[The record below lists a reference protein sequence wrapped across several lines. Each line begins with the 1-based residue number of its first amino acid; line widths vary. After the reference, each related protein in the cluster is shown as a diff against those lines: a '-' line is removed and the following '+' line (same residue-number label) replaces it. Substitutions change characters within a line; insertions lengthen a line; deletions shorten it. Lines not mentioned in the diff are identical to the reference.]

1 MIGKLSDAR
10 LLAGA
15 ALVIPSIGT
24 IAPLGVAP
32 LLAAV
37 ATLLL
42 AAEKRR
48 PLVLRRPLCAL
59 TILLA
64 ALALWGAL
72 SSAWSVI
79 PAHSL
84 FEAGRFALIS
94 ATGLVAVAAA
104 LTLDE
109 AGRAQV
115 GRASLVGFALG
126 LSVLVIEVWGGFP
139 IHRALA
145 GAAPRAI
152 KLAALDRGAIVLSL
166 TCWAPILFLIQR
178 GRRFAAV
185 LVFLAALAALDRLIS
200 LSAVFGLLAGA
211 AGLAFAW
218 WRPRATTL
226 LLAGGFALL
235 AAIMPLRAPTRDTVL
250 WLSETAPWL
259 RTSAQ
264 HRLIIWRFTDD
275 RIAEKP
281 LLGWGMDASRAIP
294 GGQTSV
300 RDYMSLPDSIP
311 LEGDVMPLHP
321 HDAIL
326 QWSVELGIV
335 GMLLGA
341 AIVVCL
347 AWLAGIT
354 GKATR
359 ATRAVAVAT
368 LAGALPPLL
377 LSFGIWQAWW
387 QSTLWIAAALVAAT
401 GERPGAKAAPPETG
415 A

>member
-1 MIGKLSDAR
+1 LIGKLSDAR

-24 IAPLGVAP
+24 IAPLGIAP
-32 LLAAV
+32 LLAV
-37 ATLLL
+37 LATLLV
-42 AAEKRR
+42 AVEPRR

-64 ALALWGAL
+64 ALALWGAA
-72 SSAWSVI
+72 SSAWSTI

-94 ATGLVAVAAA
+94 AAGLVAVAAA

-109 AGRAQV
+109 VGRAQV
-115 GRASLVGFALG
+115 GRASLVGFVVGLG
-126 LSVLVIEVWGGFP
+126 ILVIEVWGEFP
-139 IHRALA
+139 IHRALS
-145 GAAPRAI
+145 GAAPGAI
-152 KLAALDRGAIVLSL
+152 KLASLDRGAIVLSL
-166 TCWAPILFLIQR
+166 ACWVPILFLIQR
-178 GRRFAAV
+178 GRRFAAA
-185 LVFLAALAALDRLIS
+185 LVFLATLAALDRLIS
-200 LSAVFGLLAGA
+200 LSAVFSLLAAGA
-211 AGLAFAW
+211 GFALA
-218 WRPRATTL
+218 WRHPRATTL
-226 LLAGGFALL
+226 LLAGGFVVL
-235 AAIMPLRAPTRDTVL
+235 AAAMPLRAPTRDTVL

-300 RDYMSLPDSIP
+300 REYMRLPDSIR

-335 GMLLGA
+335 GTLIGT
-341 AIVVCL
+341 AIVLCL
-347 AWLAGIT
+347 VWLAGIA
-354 GKATR
+354 GRATR
-359 ATRAVAVAT
+359 ATRAIALAAF
-368 LAGALPPLL
+368 AGALPPLL

-387 QSTLWIAAALVAAT
+387 QSTLWIAAALVAAA
-401 GERPGAKAAPPETG
+401 GKRPDTEAPPKTG